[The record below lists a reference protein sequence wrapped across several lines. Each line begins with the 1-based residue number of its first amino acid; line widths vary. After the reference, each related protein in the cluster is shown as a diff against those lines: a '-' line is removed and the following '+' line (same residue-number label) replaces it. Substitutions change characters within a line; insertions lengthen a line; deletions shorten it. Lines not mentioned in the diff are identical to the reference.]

1 MTARGRQPGIWGI
14 QDWAGLKHHVAEQNA
29 TRPLDVDNAVR
40 AGLFPLGAART
51 GQPEAKAALSHG
63 AYFCFD
69 KTWFVLES
77 PGLSAS
83 VYARLSQLCAQGVL
97 RAANSTCV
105 TLGDRNTEPASS
117 Y

>member
-14 QDWAGLKHHVAEQNA
+14 QDWAGLKHHVAA
-29 TRPLDVDNAVR
+29 GCGPRGSCRVR
-40 AGLFPLGAART
+40 LFPLGAAART
-51 GQPEAKAALSHG
+51 GQPEVKAALSHG
-63 AYFCFD
+63 AYLCFD

-83 VYARLSQLCAQGVL
+83 VYAELSQLCAQGVV